1 MIINRLEMYNFRQYI
16 GHQAVDFSTDPEK
29 NVTVLIG
36 INTSGKTTIAFP
48 SISTGVYGYPKDQ
61 AAEIAVRT
69 VNEFVEEHPD
79 AFDFV
84 EWALFDEDTL
94 QTYAYALNQL
104 EVSKLVSGSGLDA
117 INKILRDGLV

>member
-1 MIINRLEMYNFRQYI
+1 MRIAADNSVR
-16 GHQAVDFSTDPEK
+16 S
-29 NVTVLIG
+29 
-36 INTSGKTTIAFP
+36 IAFP